1 MKVKFLP
8 KTTPGKWSAGLT
20 AGLIVF
26 FLIARLIVAS
36 GQQGGETFFDTPAI
50 SIPMALAATCGV
62 AAFIVGLAGIIRN
75 KERSILVFITTL
87 IGLFVLIF
95 IIGEFASPH

>member
-1 MKVKFLP
+1 MKALFLP
-8 KTTPGKWSAGLT
+8 QTTPGKWSAGLA

-36 GQQGGETFFDTPAI
+36 GQQGGETFFDNLAI
-50 SIPMALAATCGV
+50 SIPMALAGLCGV
-62 AAFIVGLAGIIRN
+62 AAFIVGLTAIIRH
-75 KERSILVFITTL
+75 KERSILVFIATL

-95 IIGEFASPH
+95 IIGEFAAPH